1 MSSTATAVRL
11 RGFTLIELLVVIAI
25 IAILIGLLLPAVQK
39 VRDAA
44 AHAEQFP
51 NLRGVAAETMTVV
64 GVESPLTLTLQEM
77 ERYLPAVQSGE
88 VPPDP
93 LLVADFLVDIQDAKA
108 GLTGILIGM
117 RNPAR
122 NHLPGELEAYLEL
135 KHAIQETL
143 PLLTRMEANLLQ
155 LQRKMGD
162 GSV

>member
-39 VRDAA
+39 ARDAA

-51 NLRGVAAETMTVV
+51 NLRGVAAETMKVV

-108 GLTGILIGM
+108 GLAGILIGM

>member
-44 AHAEQFP
+44 ARAEQFP
-51 NLRGVAAETMTVV
+51 NLRGVAAETMKVV

-108 GLTGILIGM
+108 GLAGILIGM

>member
-39 VRDAA
+39 ARDAA

-51 NLRGVAAETMTVV
+51 ILRGVAAETMKVV

-122 NHLPGELEAYLEL
+122 NPLPGELEAYLEL

-143 PLLTRMEANLLQ
+143 PLLTRLACPGGRCM
-155 LQRKMGD
+155 
-162 GSV
+162 S